1 MSNDSSVVIAKKTRW
16 YRKWH
21 RRVGLF
27 CITFLLIIAV
37 TGLLLVWKKNSSG
50 VLLADSKKGKS
61 TIIADWLSF
70 DSLAVNATAALRSRH
85 GDSISIVISRIDAR
99 PDKGMVKF
107 LFEDHYHAIQLDA
120 TTGKVLHFEERR
132 ADFIEQIHDGS
143 IVDNLLGSNGY
154 FKLLYGSLA
163 GLGLLILTISG
174 FWIWY
179 NPKRIKKSRLNPG

>member
-1 MSNDSSVVIAKKTRW
+1 MSNAPSVVISKKTRW

-27 CITFLLIIAV
+27 CIAFLMIIAV
-37 TGLLLVWKKNSSG
+37 TGLLLVWKKNSKG

-70 DSLAVNATAALRSRH
+70 DSLATNAAAALRSRH
-85 GDSISIVISRIDAR
+85 GDSISTVISRIDAR

-107 LFEDHYHAIQLDA
+107 LFEGHYHAIQLDA

-154 FKLLYGSLA
+154 FKLLYGTLA
-163 GLGLLILTISG
+163 ALGLLILTISG

-179 NPKRIKKSRLNPG
+179 NPKRIKKSRLNT